1 MSNAN
6 SEPDHHGFN
15 TTLWTVVLEAG
26 GSDSP
31 AAESALEQLCKVYWP
46 PLYSY
51 AFGKLRDAH
60 EAEDVTQAFFAQ
72 LLERKDVSQ
81 VSPERGRFRAFLLA
95 AMKNHLSKHW
105 AHKNALK
112 RGGGRSVVSLDEL
125 SAEHRLELEGP
136 GGVPPEQ
143 LFDAQWARVLV
154 DNVFRQLRTEMA
166 GGNAERYEALSHFI
180 LGEVGDT
187 AYAETATTLGL
198 SESAVRSA
206 VLRIR
211 RRFRGLFREAV
222 RQTVGS
228 TEDVDEEMRH
238 LLIAIS

>member
-1 MSNAN
+1 M
-6 SEPDHHGFN
+6 
-15 TTLWTVVLEAG
+15 LKAG
-26 GSDSP
+26 GVESP
-31 AAESALEQLCKVYWP
+31 EAETALEHLCKVYWP

-51 AFGKLRDAH
+51 AYGKLRDSH
-60 EAEDVTQAFFAQ
+60 EAEDVTQGFFAQ

-112 RGGGRSVVSLDEL
+112 RGGHRSIVSLDEL
-125 SAEHRLELEGP
+125 SAEHRLELEDA
-136 GGVPPEQ
+136 GGASPEK

-154 DNVFRQLRTEMA
+154 DNVFRQLREEMA
-166 GGNAERYEALSHFI
+166 GGNAERYEALSHFV
-180 LGEVGDT
+180 LGEIGDT
-187 AYAETATTLGL
+187 AYAETAAQLGL

-206 VLRIR
+206 VMRIR

-222 RQTVGS
+222 GQTVAS
-228 TEDVDEEMRH
+228 SEDVDEEMRH